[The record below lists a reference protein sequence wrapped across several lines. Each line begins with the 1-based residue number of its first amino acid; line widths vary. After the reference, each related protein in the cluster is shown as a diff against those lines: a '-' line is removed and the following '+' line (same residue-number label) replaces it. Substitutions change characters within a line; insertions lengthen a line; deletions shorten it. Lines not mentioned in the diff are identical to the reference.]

1 MTNENFSLPGGK
13 FVPILGCEIDANKI
27 KTLEDVILVIR
38 ALKLTIH
45 QDNEFLPSV
54 VHLLRT
60 EDDTITI
67 Q

>member
-1 MTNENFSLPGGK
+1 MTNENFSPGGK
-13 FVPILGCEIDANKI
+13 FVPVLGCEIDANKI

-38 ALKLTIH
+38 TLKLTIH

>member
-1 MTNENFSLPGGK
+1 MTGE
-13 FVPILGCEIDANKI
+13 ILGCEIDANKI

-38 ALKLTIH
+38 ALKLIIH

-54 VHLLRT
+54 VHLLRR